1 MKVGIIV
8 HSQGGYTALVAKML
22 ADTFR
27 EKGIEEV
34 DLVLLRTSGKVAP
47 RSSSF
52 ELKTIPSVKEYD
64 IVLLGGPVWAFTAS
78 PVILKYVEELEERMS
93 NKKLLCFVTK
103 GLPFHWTGG
112 TQALKAITEP
122 LILLGPQVLEGE
134 IIWSL
139 AAGKGDKLKAIVNR
153 MVTKCLE

>member
-8 HSQGGYTALVAKML
+8 HSQGGYTAFVAKMI
-22 ADTFR
+22 ADKFR
-27 EKGIEEV
+27 EKGVEDV
-34 DLVLLRTSGKVAP
+34 DIVLLRTSGKVAP

-52 ELKTIPSVKEYD
+52 ELKTVPSVKEYD

-78 PVILKYVEELEERMS
+78 PVILKYVEELEEKMS

-103 GLPFHWTGG
+103 GLPFNWTGG
-112 TQALKAITEP
+112 TQALKAMTEP
-122 LILLGPQVLEGE
+122 LSLLGPQVLEGE

-139 AAGKGDKLKAIVNR
+139 VTGKGNRLKTIVERIVN
-153 MVTKCLE
+153 KCLT